1 VELQNEEAF
10 LAEIADWLTALV
22 PPSILYVLDD
32 DDITTSAF

>member
-10 LAEIADWLTALV
+10 LADIADWPRALV
-22 PPSILYVLDD
+22 PPSLSYILDD